1 MKKILKFLSVNFLSL
16 VFFTGCYDS
25 VFDDIRKEVPLE
37 DSEISGYINDLTRF
51 RSVYNSVKDDGTV
64 EQKEAEFLIL
74 QNGIIYAKQISPAG
88 DFKDLSYGESH
99 GKWFKTGSGISALS
113 YDYYGEKFNGEY
125 IVKTA
130 SEYNGIKNKSTLYA
144 LSTKWGKNDDYGR
157 NIPTEFKLYSMDK
170 IDGTWSPISDANIYL
185 KNCFATGKDSNY
197 GTDLT
202 IQLFCTNTPKIEN
215 RRAFLRLGRE
225 DKWFNA
231 VDENHNTIEVD
242 CIIFELSDS
251 KLTPIYYSKRTKQP
265 DSTYLKEIYKDSS
278 LASSKPETLSSK
290 TVSAVEMQGEVYFLP
305 FIGSTGNS
313 TPESDGTFICY
324 GSGTNA
330 FYFTKDDYEKLDG
343 KFTAKKIV
351 KAKETEDTEN
361 INAIVAFWTGR
372 KDSQGKEA
380 EQPSQ
385 LKKIELSTN
394 KNIISASVSKDD
406 ILFGTRGNGV
416 FRALI
421 KQDGSIEKT
430 NEFISNTSSIM
441 ASPYIIRMIFTVDPS
456 KDGAT
461 TSRYSAMDFIYTASN
476 AGANDSHRGLW
487 SYYKERGNWNRE

>member
-51 RSVYNSVKDDGTV
+51 RNVKDDGT
-64 EQKEAEFLIL
+64 KAEFLIL

-88 DFKDLSYGESH
+88 DFEDLSYGESH
-99 GKWFKTGSGISALS
+99 GKWFKTGSGISSLS
-113 YDYYGEKFNGEY
+113 YDYYGEQFNGEY

-130 SEYNGIKNKSTLYA
+130 SEYNGTKSTVYA

-170 IDGTWSPISDANIYL
+170 IDGTWSPISEANIYL
-185 KNCFATGKDSNY
+185 KNCFATGIDSNY

-265 DSTYLKEIYKDSS
+265 DSTYLKEIYRDSS
-278 LASSKPETLSSK
+278 LASSSKPETLSSK
-290 TVSAVEMQGEVYFLP
+290 TVSAVEMQGQVYFLP

-330 FYFTKDDYEKLDG
+330 YYFTKADYESLDG
-343 KFTAKKIV
+343 QFAAKKLV
-351 KAKETEDTEN
+351 NGKETEDTEN
-361 INAIVAFWTGR
+361 INTIVAFWTGR
-372 KDSQGKEA
+372 KDSDGNAAKR
-380 EQPSQ
+380 PSQ
-385 LKKIELSTN
+385 LKEVGLSTN
-394 KNIISASVSKDD
+394 KDIISASASKDD

-421 KQDGSIEKT
+421 KEDGSIEKT
-430 NEFISNTSSIM
+430 NDFVSNTASIM

-487 SYYKERGNWNRE
+487 SYYKGRGNWNRE

>member
-51 RSVYNSVKDDGTV
+51 RSVKDDGT
-64 EQKEAEFLIL
+64 EAEFLIL
-74 QNGIIYAKQISPAG
+74 QNGIIYAKQISPAS
-88 DFKDLSYGESH
+88 DFTNLSYGESH
-99 GKWFKTGSGISALS
+99 GKWFKTGSGISSLS
-113 YDYYGEKFNGEY
+113 YDYYGEQFNGEY

-130 SEYNGIKNKSTLYA
+130 SEYNVTKSKSTVYA

-170 IDGTWSPISDANIYL
+170 IDGTWSPVSEANTYL

-231 VDENHNTIEVD
+231 VDEYHNTIEVD

-251 KLTPIYYSKRTKQP
+251 ELTPIYYSKRTKQS
-265 DSTYLKEIYKDSS
+265 DSTYLKEIYKASS

-330 FYFTKDDYEKLDG
+330 FYFTKDDYEALDG

-351 KAKETEDTEN
+351 KGTETDETEN
-361 INAIVAFWTGR
+361 INTIVAFWTGR
-372 KDSQGKEA
+372 KDSSGKVA
-380 EQPSQ
+380 ERPSE
-385 LKKIELSTN
+385 LREVGLSTN
-394 KNIISASVSKDD
+394 NDIISASASKDD

-441 ASPYIIRMIFTVDPS
+441 ASPYIIRMLFTVDPS

>member
-51 RSVYNSVKDDGTV
+51 RSVKDDGT
-64 EQKEAEFLIL
+64 EAEFLIL

-88 DFKDLSYGESH
+88 EFKDLSYGESH

-130 SEYNGIKNKSTLYA
+130 SEYNVTKSKSTLYA

-170 IDGTWSPISDANIYL
+170 IDGTWNPISDANEYL
-185 KNCFATGKDSNY
+185 KNCFATGIDSNY

-231 VDENHNTIEVD
+231 VDEKGNTIEVD

-251 KLTPIYYSKRTKQP
+251 ELTPIYYSKRTKQP
-265 DSTYLKEIYKDSS
+265 DSTYLKEIYKASS

-330 FYFTKDDYEKLDG
+330 FYFTKDDYEALDG

-351 KAKETEDTEN
+351 KGTETDETEN
-361 INAIVAFWTGR
+361 INTIVAFWTGR
-372 KDSQGKEA
+372 KDSSGKVA
-380 EQPSQ
+380 ERPSE
-385 LKKIELSTN
+385 LKEVGLSTN
-394 KNIISASVSKDD
+394 NDIISASASKDD

>member
-1 MKKILKFLSVNFLSL
+1 MKKILKFLSVNFLLL

-51 RSVYNSVKDDGTV
+51 RSVKDDGT
-64 EQKEAEFLIL
+64 EAEFLIL
-74 QNGIIYAKQISPAG
+74 QNGIIYAKQISPAKQISQDD

-99 GKWFKTGSGISALS
+99 GKWFKTGSGISSLS

-130 SEYNGIKNKSTLYA
+130 SEYNVTKNKSTVYA

-170 IDGTWSPISDANIYL
+170 IDGTWNPISEANIYL
-185 KNCFATGKDSNY
+185 KNCFATGIDSNY

-231 VDENHNTIEVD
+231 VDEKGNTIEVD

-313 TPESDGTFICY
+313 TPVSDGTFICY

-330 FYFTKDDYEKLDG
+330 FYFTKLDYESLDG

-351 KAKETEDTEN
+351 NGTETDDTEN
-361 INAIVAFWTGR
+361 INTIVAFWTGR
-372 KDSQGKEA
+372 KDSSGKVA
-380 EQPSQ
+380 ERPSE
-385 LKKIELSTN
+385 LKEVGLSTN
-394 KNIISASVSKDD
+394 NDIISASASKDD

-416 FRALI
+416 FRAII
-421 KQDGSIEKT
+421 KQEGSIEKT

>member
-51 RSVYNSVKDDGTV
+51 RSVKDDGT
-64 EQKEAEFLIL
+64 EAEFLIL

-88 DFKDLSYGESH
+88 DFTNLSYGESH
-99 GKWFKTGSGISALS
+99 GKWFKTGSGISSLS
-113 YDYYGEKFNGEY
+113 YDYYGEQFNGEY

-130 SEYNGIKNKSTLYA
+130 SEYNVTKSKSTVYA

-170 IDGTWSPISDANIYL
+170 IDGTWSPISEANIYL

-225 DKWFNA
+225 PDKWFNA
-231 VDENHNTIEVD
+231 VDEHGNSIEVD
-242 CIIFELSDS
+242 CIIFELSNS
-251 KLTPIYYSKRTKQP
+251 ELTPIYYSKRTKQS

-330 FYFTKDDYEKLDG
+330 FYFTKLDYESLDG
-343 KFTAKKIV
+343 KFTAKKIFNGT
-351 KAKETEDTEN
+351 ETDETEN
-361 INAIVAFWTGR
+361 INTIVAFWTGR
-372 KDSQGKEA
+372 KDSSGKVA
-380 EQPSQ
+380 ERPSE
-385 LKKIELSTN
+385 LKEVGLSTN
-394 KNIISASVSKDD
+394 NDIISASASKDD

-421 KQDGSIEKT
+421 KADGSIEKT

>member
-16 VFFTGCYDS
+16 VFFTGCYDP

-51 RSVYNSVKDDGTV
+51 RSVCDSSK
-64 EQKEAEFLIL
+64 KEAEFLVL
-74 QNGIIYAKQISPAG
+74 QNGIIYAKQISP
-88 DFKDLSYGESH
+88 DSDLTDLSYGESH
-99 GKWFKTGSGISALS
+99 GKWFKTGSGISPLS
-113 YDYYGEKFNGEY
+113 YDYYGEQFNGEY

-130 SEYNGIKNKSTLYA
+130 SEYNGTKSTVYA

-157 NIPTEFKLYSMDK
+157 NIPTEFKLYSMDE
-170 IDGTWSPISDANIYL
+170 INGTWKSVANANEYL
-185 KNCFATGKDSNY
+185 KNCFATGIDKNY
-197 GTDLT
+197 GTDLI

-215 RRAFLRLGRE
+215 RRAFLRLGGE
-225 DKWFNA
+225 TDKWFNA
-231 VDENHNTIEVD
+231 VDESGNPIEVE

-251 KLTPIYYSKRTKQP
+251 VLTPIYYSKRTKKP
-265 DSTYLKEIYKDSS
+265 DSSYLEEIYKNSS
-278 LASSKPETLSSK
+278 LSSSKPETLSSK

-313 TPESDGTFICY
+313 TVSSDGTFICY

-330 FYFTKDDYEKLDG
+330 YYFTKADYESLDG
-343 KFTAKKIV
+343 QFDAKRIV
-351 KAKETEDTEN
+351 NGKETEDTEE
-361 INAIVAFWTGR
+361 INTIVAFWTGR
-372 KDSQGKEA
+372 KGRDDKAA
-380 EQPSQ
+380 EKPSQ
-385 LKKIELSTN
+385 LKEVGLSTN
-394 KNIISASVSKDD
+394 KDIISASASKDD

-421 KQDGSIEKT
+421 KEDGSIEKT
-430 NEFISNTSSIM
+430 NDFVSNAASIM

-456 KDGAT
+456 KDGST

-487 SYYKERGNWNRE
+487 SYYKGRGNWNRE

>member
-51 RSVYNSVKDDGTV
+51 RSVKDDGT
-64 EQKEAEFLIL
+64 EAEFLIL

-88 DFKDLSYGESH
+88 DFTNLSYGESH
-99 GKWFKTGSGISALS
+99 GKWFKTGSGISSLS

-130 SEYNGIKNKSTLYA
+130 SEYNVTKNKSTVYA

-170 IDGTWSPISDANIYL
+170 IDGTWSPISDANEYL

-231 VDENHNTIEVD
+231 VDEKGNTIEVD

-251 KLTPIYYSKRTKQP
+251 KLTPIYYSKRTKQS

-278 LASSKPETLSSK
+278 LTSSKPETLSSK

-330 FYFTKDDYEKLDG
+330 FYFTKLDYESLDG

-351 KAKETEDTEN
+351 NGTETDETEN
-361 INAIVAFWTGR
+361 INTIVAFWTGR
-372 KDSQGKEA
+372 KDSSGKVVER
-380 EQPSQ
+380 PSE
-385 LKKIELSTN
+385 LKEVGLSTN
-394 KNIISASVSKDD
+394 NDIISASASKDD

-421 KQDGSIEKT
+421 KEGGLIEKT

>member
-16 VFFTGCYDS
+16 LFFTGCYDS

-51 RSVYNSVKDDGTV
+51 RSVKDDGT
-64 EQKEAEFLIL
+64 EAEFLIL

-88 DFKDLSYGESH
+88 DFTNLSYGESH

-113 YDYYGEKFNGEY
+113 YDYYGEQFNGEY

-170 IDGTWSPISDANIYL
+170 INGTWSPISDANEYL

-231 VDENHNTIEVD
+231 VDEKGNTIEVD

-265 DSTYLKEIYKDSS
+265 DSTYLKEIYRDSS
-278 LASSKPETLSSK
+278 LTSSKPETLSSK

-330 FYFTKDDYEKLDG
+330 FYFTKDDYEALDG

-351 KAKETEDTEN
+351 KGTETDETEN
-361 INAIVAFWTGR
+361 INTIVAFWTGR
-372 KDSQGKEA
+372 KDSSGKVA
-380 EQPSQ
+380 ERPSE
-385 LKKIELSTN
+385 LREVGLSTN
-394 KNIISASVSKDD
+394 NDIISASASKDD

-421 KQDGSIEKT
+421 KQGGSIEKT

>member
-51 RSVYNSVKDDGTV
+51 RSVKDDGT
-64 EQKEAEFLIL
+64 EAEFLIL
-74 QNGIIYAKQISPAG
+74 QNGIIYAKQISPAQISPAG
-88 DFKDLSYGESH
+88 EFKDLSYGESH

-130 SEYNGIKNKSTLYA
+130 SEYNGTKSTLYA

-170 IDGTWSPISDANIYL
+170 IDGTWSPISDANEYL

-202 IQLFCTNTPKIEN
+202 IQLFCTNTPKREN
-215 RRAFLRLGRE
+215 RRAFLRLGGE
-225 DKWFNA
+225 TDKWFNA
-231 VDENHNTIEVD
+231 VDEDGNPIEVE
-242 CIIFELSDS
+242 CIIFELSNSD
-251 KLTPIYYSKRTKQP
+251 LTPIYYSKRTKQA
-265 DSTYLKEIYKDSS
+265 DSYSKEIYKNSS
-278 LASSKPETLSSK
+278 LAFSKPETLSSK

-330 FYFTKDDYEKLDG
+330 FYFTNLDYESLDG

-351 KAKETEDTEN
+351 NGTETDDTEN
-361 INAIVAFWTGR
+361 INTIVAFWTGR
-372 KDSQGKEA
+372 KDSSGKVA
-380 EQPSQ
+380 ERPSE
-385 LKKIELSTN
+385 LKEVGLSTN
-394 KNIISASVSKDD
+394 NDIISASASKDD

-421 KQDGSIEKT
+421 KQDGSIEKI

>member
-1 MKKILKFLSVNFLSL
+1 
-16 VFFTGCYDS
+16 
-25 VFDDIRKEVPLE
+25 
-37 DSEISGYINDLTRF
+37 
-51 RSVYNSVKDDGTV
+51 
-64 EQKEAEFLIL
+64 
-74 QNGIIYAKQISPAG
+74 
-88 DFKDLSYGESH
+88 
-99 GKWFKTGSGISALS
+99 
-113 YDYYGEKFNGEY
+113 
-125 IVKTA
+125 
-130 SEYNGIKNKSTLYA
+130 
-144 LSTKWGKNDDYGR
+144 
-157 NIPTEFKLYSMDK
+157 MDK

-231 VDENHNTIEVD
+231 VDEKGNTIEVD

-251 KLTPIYYSKRTKQP
+251 KLTPIYYSKRTKQS

-330 FYFTKDDYEKLDG
+330 FYFTKLDYESLDG

-351 KAKETEDTEN
+351 NGTETDDTEN
-361 INAIVAFWTGR
+361 INTIVAFWTGR
-372 KDSQGKEA
+372 KDSSGKVA
-380 EQPSQ
+380 ERPSE
-385 LKKIELSTN
+385 LKEVGLSTN
-394 KNIISASVSKDD
+394 NDIISASASKDD

-430 NEFISNTSSIM
+430 NDFISNTSSIM

-456 KDGAT
+456 KDGST

>member
-130 SEYNGIKNKSTLYA
+130 SEYNGTKSTLYA

-170 IDGTWSPISDANIYL
+170 IDGTWSPISEANIYL

-231 VDENHNTIEVD
+231 VDEKGNTIEVD

-278 LASSKPETLSSK
+278 LASYSKPETLSSK

-313 TPESDGTFICY
+313 TVSSDGTFICY

-330 FYFTKDDYEKLDG
+330 YYFTKADYEFLNE
-343 KFTAKKIV
+343 KFDAKKIV
-351 KAKETEDTEN
+351 NGKETEVTEK

-372 KDSQGKEA
+372 KDSDGNAAKR
-380 EQPSQ
+380 PSQ
-385 LKKIELSTN
+385 LKEVVLSTN
-394 KNIISASVSKDD
+394 KDIISASASKDD

-421 KQDGSIEKT
+421 KEDGSIEKT
-430 NEFISNTSSIM
+430 NDFVSNAASIM

-487 SYYKERGNWNRE
+487 SYYKGRGNWNRE

>member
-1 MKKILKFLSVNFLSL
+1 MKKILKFLSVNFLLL

-51 RSVYNSVKDDGTV
+51 RSVYDDGT
-64 EQKEAEFLIL
+64 KEAEFLIL

-88 DFKDLSYGESH
+88 DFKNLSYGESH
-99 GKWFKTGSGISALS
+99 GKWFKTGSGISSLS

-130 SEYNGIKNKSTLYA
+130 SEYNVTKNKSTVYA

-170 IDGTWSPISDANIYL
+170 IDGTWNPISEANTYL

-202 IQLFCTNTPKIEN
+202 IQLFCTNTPKREN

-231 VDENHNTIEVD
+231 VDEKGNTIEVD

-251 KLTPIYYSKRTKQP
+251 NLTPIYYSKRTKQP

-330 FYFTKDDYEKLDG
+330 YYFTKDDYESLDG
-343 KFTAKKIV
+343 KFAAKKIV
-351 KAKETEDTEN
+351 DGKETEDTEK

-372 KDSQGKEA
+372 KYSSGKVA
-380 EQPSQ
+380 ERPSE
-385 LKKIELSTN
+385 LREIGLSTN
-394 KNIISASVSKDD
+394 NDIISASASKDD

-416 FRALI
+416 FRAII

-430 NEFISNTSSIM
+430 NDFISNTSSIM

>member
-51 RSVYNSVKDDGTV
+51 RSVKDDGT
-64 EQKEAEFLIL
+64 EAEFLIL
-74 QNGIIYAKQISPAG
+74 QNGIIYAKQISPAS
-88 DFKDLSYGESH
+88 DFTNLSYGESH
-99 GKWFKTGSGISALS
+99 GKWFKTGSGISSLS

-130 SEYNGIKNKSTLYA
+130 SEYNGIKSTLYA

-170 IDGTWSPISDANIYL
+170 IDGTWSPISEANIYL

-231 VDENHNTIEVD
+231 VDEKGNTIEVD

-251 KLTPIYYSKRTKQP
+251 KLTPIYYSKRTKQS
-265 DSTYLKEIYKDSS
+265 DSTYLKEIYKASS

-330 FYFTKDDYEKLDG
+330 FYFTKDDYEALDG
-343 KFTAKKIV
+343 KFTAKKIFNGT
-351 KAKETEDTEN
+351 ETDDTEN
-361 INAIVAFWTGR
+361 INTIVAFWTGR
-372 KDSQGKEA
+372 KDS
-380 EQPSQ
+380 
-385 LKKIELSTN
+385 
-394 KNIISASVSKDD
+394 SA
-406 ILFGTRGNGV
+406 
-416 FRALI
+416 
-421 KQDGSIEKT
+421 
-430 NEFISNTSSIM
+430 
-441 ASPYIIRMIFTVDPS
+441 
-456 KDGAT
+456 
-461 TSRYSAMDFIYTASN
+461 
-476 AGANDSHRGLW
+476 
-487 SYYKERGNWNRE
+487 

>member
-51 RSVYNSVKDDGTV
+51 RSVKDDGT
-64 EQKEAEFLIL
+64 EAEFLIL

-88 DFKDLSYGESH
+88 DVKDLSYGESH

-130 SEYNGIKNKSTLYA
+130 SEYNGIKSTLYA

-170 IDGTWSPISDANIYL
+170 IDGTRSPISEANIYL
-185 KNCFATGKDSNY
+185 NNCFATGKDSNY

-202 IQLFCTNTPKIEN
+202 IQLFCTNTPKREN

-231 VDENHNTIEVD
+231 VDEKGNTIEVD

-251 KLTPIYYSKRTKQP
+251 ILTPIYYSKRTKQP
-265 DSTYLKEIYKDSS
+265 DSTYLKEIYKASS

-330 FYFTKDDYEKLDG
+330 FYFTKKDYEKLDG
-343 KFTAKKIV
+343 QFTAKKIV
-351 KAKETEDTEN
+351 KGTETDETEN
-361 INAIVAFWTGR
+361 INTIVAFWTGR
-372 KDSQGKEA
+372 KDSSGNAAERPSELKE
-380 EQPSQ
+380 
-385 LKKIELSTN
+385 IGLSTN
-394 KNIISASVSKDD
+394 NDIISASASKDD

-421 KQDGSIEKT
+421 KEGGSIEKT
-430 NEFISNTSSIM
+430 NDFISNTSSIM

>member
-74 QNGIIYAKQISPAG
+74 QNGIIYAKQISPAS
-88 DFKDLSYGESH
+88 DFTNLSYGESH
-99 GKWFKTGSGISALS
+99 GKWFKTGSGISSLS

-130 SEYNGIKNKSTLYA
+130 SEYTGTKSTLYA

-170 IDGTWSPISDANIYL
+170 IDGTWNPISEANIYL

-231 VDENHNTIEVD
+231 VDEKGNTIEVD

-251 KLTPIYYSKRTKQP
+251 KLTPIYYSKRTKQS
-265 DSTYLKEIYKDSS
+265 DSTYLKEIYKASS

-330 FYFTKDDYEKLDG
+330 FYFTKSGYEALDG
-343 KFTAKKIV
+343 QFTAKKIV
-351 KAKETEDTEN
+351 KGTETDETEN
-361 INAIVAFWTGR
+361 INTIVAFWTGKVAER
-372 KDSQGKEA
+372 PSELKEVG
-380 EQPSQ
+380 
-385 LKKIELSTN
+385 LSTN
-394 KNIISASVSKDD
+394 NDIISASASKDD

-421 KQDGSIEKT
+421 KEGGSIEKT

>member
-51 RSVYNSVKDDGTV
+51 RSVKDDGT
-64 EQKEAEFLIL
+64 EAEFLIL

-88 DFKDLSYGESH
+88 DFTNLSYGESH

-113 YDYYGEKFNGEY
+113 YDYYGEQFNGEY

-130 SEYNGIKNKSTLYA
+130 SEYNVTKSKSTVYA

-170 IDGTWSPISDANIYL
+170 IDGTWSPVSEANIYL
-185 KNCFATGKDSNY
+185 KNCFATGIDSNY

-202 IQLFCTNTPKIEN
+202 IQLFCTNTPKREN

-231 VDENHNTIEVD
+231 VDEKGDTIEVD

-251 KLTPIYYSKRTKQP
+251 KLTPIYYSKRTKQS

-330 FYFTKDDYEKLDG
+330 FYFTKDSYESLDR

-351 KAKETEDTEN
+351 NGTETDETEN
-361 INAIVAFWTGR
+361 INTIVAFWTGR
-372 KDSQGKEA
+372 KDFSGNAAERPSELKEVG
-380 EQPSQ
+380 
-385 LKKIELSTN
+385 LSTHN
-394 KNIISASVSKDD
+394 DIISASASKDD

-416 FRALI
+416 FRAII
-421 KQDGSIEKT
+421 KEDGSIEKT

>member
-51 RSVYNSVKDDGTV
+51 RSVKDDGT
-64 EQKEAEFLIL
+64 EAEFLIL

-88 DFKDLSYGESH
+88 DFTNLSYGESH

-113 YDYYGEKFNGEY
+113 YDYYGEQFNGEY

-130 SEYNGIKNKSTLYA
+130 SEYNVTKSKSTVYA

-231 VDENHNTIEVD
+231 VDEKGNTIEVD

-265 DSTYLKEIYKDSS
+265 DSTYLKEIYRDSS
-278 LASSKPETLSSK
+278 LASSSKPETLSSK

-330 FYFTKDDYEKLDG
+330 FYFTKKDYESLDG
-343 KFTAKKIV
+343 QFTAKKIV
-351 KAKETEDTEN
+351 KGTETDETEN
-361 INAIVAFWTGR
+361 INTIVAFWTGKVAER
-372 KDSQGKEA
+372 PSELKEVG
-380 EQPSQ
+380 
-385 LKKIELSTN
+385 LSTN
-394 KNIISASVSKDD
+394 NDIISASASKDD

-421 KQDGSIEKT
+421 KQDGSIEKI

>member
-51 RSVYNSVKDDGTV
+51 RSVKDDGT
-64 EQKEAEFLIL
+64 EAEFLIL

-88 DFKDLSYGESH
+88 DFTNLSYGESH

-113 YDYYGEKFNGEY
+113 YDYYGEQFNGEY

-130 SEYNGIKNKSTLYA
+130 SEYNGTKSTVYA

-231 VDENHNTIEVD
+231 VDEKGNTIEVD

-251 KLTPIYYSKRTKQP
+251 ELTPIYYSKRTKQP

-278 LASSKPETLSSK
+278 LTSSKPETLSSK

-330 FYFTKDDYEKLDG
+330 FYFTKDDYEKLDR
-343 KFTAKKIV
+343 KFTAKT
-351 KAKETEDTEN
+351 ETDDTEN
-361 INAIVAFWTGR
+361 INTIVAFWTGR
-372 KDSQGKEA
+372 KDSSGKVA
-380 EQPSQ
+380 ERPSE
-385 LKKIELSTN
+385 LKEVGLSTN
-394 KNIISASVSKDD
+394 NDIISASASKDD

-421 KQDGSIEKT
+421 KQDGSIEKI

>member
-51 RSVYNSVKDDGTV
+51 RSVKDDGT
-64 EQKEAEFLIL
+64 EAEFLIL
-74 QNGIIYAKQISPAG
+74 QNGIIYAKQISPAS
-88 DFKDLSYGESH
+88 DFTNLSYGESH
-99 GKWFKTGSGISALS
+99 GKWFKTGSGISSLS
-113 YDYYGEKFNGEY
+113 YDYYGEQFNGEY

-130 SEYNGIKNKSTLYA
+130 SEYNVTKSKSTLYA

-231 VDENHNTIEVD
+231 VDEKGNTIEVD

-265 DSTYLKEIYKDSS
+265 DSTYLKEIYKASS

-330 FYFTKDDYEKLDG
+330 FYFTKDDYEALDG

-351 KAKETEDTEN
+351 KGTETDETEN
-361 INAIVAFWTGR
+361 INTIVAFWTGR
-372 KDSQGKEA
+372 KDSSGKVA
-380 EQPSQ
+380 ERPSE
-385 LKKIELSTN
+385 LKEVGLSTN
-394 KNIISASVSKDD
+394 NDIISASASKDD

>member
-16 VFFTGCYDS
+16 LFFTGCYDS

-88 DFKDLSYGESH
+88 DFTNLSYGESH

-130 SEYNGIKNKSTLYA
+130 SEYNGTKSTVYA

-170 IDGTWSPISDANIYL
+170 IDGTWNPISDANEYL
-185 KNCFATGKDSNY
+185 KNCFATGIDSNY

-231 VDENHNTIEVD
+231 VDEKDNTIEVD

-251 KLTPIYYSKRTKQP
+251 KLTPIYYSKRTKQRR
-265 DSTYLKEIYKDSS
+265 I
-278 LASSKPETLSSK
+278 
-290 TVSAVEMQGEVYFLP
+290 
-305 FIGSTGNS
+305 FIN
-313 TPESDGTFICY
+313 F
-324 GSGTNA
+324 
-330 FYFTKDDYEKLDG
+330 F
-343 KFTAKKIV
+343 
-351 KAKETEDTEN
+351 
-361 INAIVAFWTGR
+361 
-372 KDSQGKEA
+372 
-380 EQPSQ
+380 
-385 LKKIELSTN
+385 
-394 KNIISASVSKDD
+394 
-406 ILFGTRGNGV
+406 
-416 FRALI
+416 
-421 KQDGSIEKT
+421 
-430 NEFISNTSSIM
+430 
-441 ASPYIIRMIFTVDPS
+441 
-456 KDGAT
+456 
-461 TSRYSAMDFIYTASN
+461 
-476 AGANDSHRGLW
+476 
-487 SYYKERGNWNRE
+487 

>member
-51 RSVYNSVKDDGTV
+51 RSVKDDGT
-64 EQKEAEFLIL
+64 EAEFLIL

-88 DFKDLSYGESH
+88 DFTNLSYGESH

-113 YDYYGEKFNGEY
+113 YDYYGEQFNGEY

-130 SEYNGIKNKSTLYA
+130 SEYNVTKSKSTVYA

-231 VDENHNTIEVD
+231 VDEKGNTIEVD

-251 KLTPIYYSKRTKQP
+251 KLTPIYYSKRTKQS

-343 KFTAKKIV
+343 QFTAKKIV
-351 KAKETEDTEN
+351 NGTETDETEN
-361 INAIVAFWTGR
+361 INTIVAFWTGR
-372 KDSQGKEA
+372 KDSSGKVA
-380 EQPSQ
+380 ERPSE
-385 LKKIELSTN
+385 LREVGLSTN
-394 KNIISASVSKDD
+394 NDIISASASKDD

-416 FRALI
+416 FRAII
-421 KQDGSIEKT
+421 KQDGSIEKI

>member
-25 VFDDIRKEVPLE
+25 VFDDIRKEVSLE

-51 RSVYNSVKDDGTV
+51 RSVKDDGT
-64 EQKEAEFLIL
+64 EAEFLIL
-74 QNGIIYAKQISPAG
+74 QNGIIYAKQISP
-88 DFKDLSYGESH
+88 DDDCTNLSYGESH
-99 GKWFKTGSGISALS
+99 GKWFKTGSGISSLS
-113 YDYYGEKFNGEY
+113 YDYYGEQFNGEY

-130 SEYNGIKNKSTLYA
+130 SEYNVTKNKSTLYA

-157 NIPTEFKLYSMDK
+157 NIPTEFKLYSMEK
-170 IDGTWSPISDANIYL
+170 IDGTWSPVSEANTYL

-231 VDENHNTIEVD
+231 VDEKGNTIEVD

-278 LASSKPETLSSK
+278 LASSSKPETLSSK

-330 FYFTKDDYEKLDG
+330 FYFTKLDYESLDG
-343 KFTAKKIV
+343 KFTAKKIFNGTETD
-351 KAKETEDTEN
+351 ETEK
-361 INAIVAFWTGR
+361 INTIVAFWTGR
-372 KDSQGKEA
+372 KDSSGKVA
-380 EQPSQ
+380 ERPSE
-385 LKKIELSTN
+385 LKEVGLSTN
-394 KNIISASVSKDD
+394 NDIISASASKDD

-416 FRALI
+416 FRAII

>member
-51 RSVYNSVKDDGTV
+51 RSVKDDGT
-64 EQKEAEFLIL
+64 EAEFLIL
-74 QNGIIYAKQISPAG
+74 QNGIIYAKQISPAS
-88 DFKDLSYGESH
+88 DFTNLSYGESH
-99 GKWFKTGSGISALS
+99 GKWFKTGSGISSLS
-113 YDYYGEKFNGEY
+113 YDYYGEQFNGDY

-130 SEYNGIKNKSTLYA
+130 SEYNVTKSKSTVYA

-170 IDGTWSPISDANIYL
+170 IDGTWSPISEANIYL

-197 GTDLT
+197 GTDIT

-231 VDENHNTIEVD
+231 VDEYHNTIEVD

-265 DSTYLKEIYKDSS
+265 DSTYLKEIYKASS

-330 FYFTKDDYEKLDG
+330 FYFTKKDYEKLDG
-343 KFTAKKIV
+343 QCTAKKIV
-351 KAKETEDTEN
+351 KGTETDETEN
-361 INAIVAFWTGR
+361 INTIVAFWTGKVAER
-372 KDSQGKEA
+372 PSELKEVG
-380 EQPSQ
+380 
-385 LKKIELSTN
+385 LSTN
-394 KNIISASVSKDD
+394 NDIISASASKDD

-416 FRALI
+416 FRAII

>member
-74 QNGIIYAKQISPAG
+74 QNGIIYAKQISPAS
-88 DFKDLSYGESH
+88 DFTNLSYGESH

-130 SEYNGIKNKSTLYA
+130 SEYNVTKNKSTVYA

-170 IDGTWSPISDANIYL
+170 IDGTWNPISDANIYL

-231 VDENHNTIEVD
+231 VDENGNTIEVD
-242 CIIFELSDS
+242 CIIFELSD
-251 KLTPIYYSKRTKQP
+251 
-265 DSTYLKEIYKDSS
+265 
-278 LASSKPETLSSK
+278 
-290 TVSAVEMQGEVYFLP
+290 
-305 FIGSTGNS
+305 
-313 TPESDGTFICY
+313 
-324 GSGTNA
+324 
-330 FYFTKDDYEKLDG
+330 
-343 KFTAKKIV
+343 
-351 KAKETEDTEN
+351 
-361 INAIVAFWTGR
+361 
-372 KDSQGKEA
+372 
-380 EQPSQ
+380 
-385 LKKIELSTN
+385 
-394 KNIISASVSKDD
+394 
-406 ILFGTRGNGV
+406 
-416 FRALI
+416 
-421 KQDGSIEKT
+421 
-430 NEFISNTSSIM
+430 
-441 ASPYIIRMIFTVDPS
+441 
-456 KDGAT
+456 
-461 TSRYSAMDFIYTASN
+461 
-476 AGANDSHRGLW
+476 
-487 SYYKERGNWNRE
+487 

>member
-51 RSVYNSVKDDGTV
+51 RSVKDDGT
-64 EQKEAEFLIL
+64 EAEFLIL
-74 QNGIIYAKQISPAG
+74 QNGIIYAKQISPAS
-88 DFKDLSYGESH
+88 DFTNLSYGESH
-99 GKWFKTGSGISALS
+99 GKWFKTGSGISSLS
-113 YDYYGEKFNGEY
+113 YDYYGEQFNGEY

-130 SEYNGIKNKSTLYA
+130 SEYNVTKSKSTVYA

-170 IDGTWSPISDANIYL
+170 IDGTWSPISDANEYL

-231 VDENHNTIEVD
+231 VDEKGNTIEVD

-265 DSTYLKEIYKDSS
+265 DSTYLKEIYKASS

-330 FYFTKDDYEKLDG
+330 FYFTKDDYEALDG

-351 KAKETEDTEN
+351 KGTETDETEN
-361 INAIVAFWTGR
+361 INTIVAFWTGR
-372 KDSQGKEA
+372 KDSSGKVA
-380 EQPSQ
+380 ERPSE
-385 LKKIELSTN
+385 LKEVGLSTN
-394 KNIISASVSKDD
+394 NDIISASASKDD

-421 KQDGSIEKT
+421 KADGSIKKT
-430 NEFISNTSSIM
+430 NDFISNTSSIM

>member
-16 VFFTGCYDS
+16 VFFTGCYDP

-51 RSVYNSVKDDGTV
+51 RSVYDSVLKDGTV
-64 EQKEAEFLIL
+64 QQKEAEFLVL
-74 QNGIIYAKQISPAG
+74 QNGIIYAKQISP
-88 DFKDLSYGESH
+88 DSDLTDLSYGESH
-99 GKWFKTGSGISALS
+99 GKWFKTGSGISPLS

-130 SEYNGIKNKSTLYA
+130 SEFNGTKSTVYA

-170 IDGTWSPISDANIYL
+170 INGTWSPLATANQYL
-185 KNCFATGKDSNY
+185 KNCFATGIDSNY
-197 GTDLT
+197 GTDVI
-202 IQLFCTNTPKIEN
+202 IQLFCTNTPKVEN
-215 RRAFLRLGRE
+215 RRAFLRLGGE
-225 DKWFNA
+225 KDKWFNA
-231 VDENHNTIEVD
+231 VDENGNPIEVE

-251 KLTPIYYSKRTKQP
+251 VLTPIYYSKRTKQS
-265 DSTYLKEIYKDSS
+265 DSSYLKEIYKNPS
-278 LASSKPETLSSK
+278 LSSSKPETLSSK

-313 TPESDGTFICY
+313 TPSSDGTFICY

-330 FYFTKDDYEKLDG
+330 YYFTKADYEALDG
-343 KFTAKKIV
+343 QFAAKKIV
-351 KAKETEDTEN
+351 NGKETEETEQ

-372 KDSQGKEA
+372 KGSDGNAA
-380 EQPSQ
+380 EKPSQ
-385 LKKIELSTN
+385 LKEVGLSTN
-394 KNIISASVSKDD
+394 KDIISASASKDD

-421 KQDGSIEKT
+421 KEDGSIEKT
-430 NEFISNTSSIM
+430 NDFVSNAASIM

-456 KDGAT
+456 KDGKT

-487 SYYKERGNWNRE
+487 SYYKGRGNWNRE

>member
-51 RSVYNSVKDDGTV
+51 RSVKDDGT
-64 EQKEAEFLIL
+64 EAEFLIL
-74 QNGIIYAKQISPAG
+74 QNGIIYAKQISPAS
-88 DFKDLSYGESH
+88 DFTNLSYGESH
-99 GKWFKTGSGISALS
+99 GKWFKTGSGISSLS

-130 SEYNGIKNKSTLYA
+130 SEYNVTKNKSTVYA

-170 IDGTWSPISDANIYL
+170 IDGTWSPISDANEYL

-231 VDENHNTIEVD
+231 VDENGDSIEVD

-251 KLTPIYYSKRTKQP
+251 KLTPIYYSKRTKQS

-278 LASSKPETLSSK
+278 LTSSKPETLSSK

-330 FYFTKDDYEKLDG
+330 FYFTKLDYEALDG

-351 KAKETEDTEN
+351 NGTETDDTEN
-361 INAIVAFWTGR
+361 INTIVAFWTGR
-372 KDSQGKEA
+372 KDSSGKVA
-380 EQPSQ
+380 ERPSE
-385 LKKIELSTN
+385 LKEVGLSTN
-394 KNIISASVSKDD
+394 NDIISASASKDD

-430 NEFISNTSSIM
+430 NDFISNTSSIM

-487 SYYKERGNWNRE
+487 SYYKKRGNWNRE

>member
-1 MKKILKFLSVNFLSL
+1 MKKILKFLSVNFLLL

-51 RSVYNSVKDDGTV
+51 RSVKDDGT
-64 EQKEAEFLIL
+64 EAEFLIL

-88 DFKDLSYGESH
+88 DFKNLSYGESH
-99 GKWFKTGSGISALS
+99 GKWFKTGSGISSLS

-130 SEYNGIKNKSTLYA
+130 SEYNVTKNKSTVYA

-170 IDGTWSPISDANIYL
+170 IDGTWNPISEANTYL

-202 IQLFCTNTPKIEN
+202 IQLFCTNTPKREN

-231 VDENHNTIEVD
+231 VDEKGNTIEVD

-251 KLTPIYYSKRTKQP
+251 NLTPIYYSKRTKQP

-330 FYFTKDDYEKLDG
+330 YYFTKDDYESLDG
-343 KFTAKKIV
+343 KFAAKKIV
-351 KAKETEDTEN
+351 DGKETEDTEK

-372 KDSQGKEA
+372 KYSSGKVA
-380 EQPSQ
+380 ERPSE
-385 LKKIELSTN
+385 LKEIGLSTN
-394 KNIISASVSKDD
+394 NDIISASASKDD

-416 FRALI
+416 FRAII

>member
-51 RSVYNSVKDDGTV
+51 RSVKDDGT
-64 EQKEAEFLIL
+64 EAEFLIL

-88 DFKDLSYGESH
+88 DFTNLSYGESH
-99 GKWFKTGSGISALS
+99 GKWFKTGSGISSLS

-130 SEYNGIKNKSTLYA
+130 SEYNGTKSTLYA

-170 IDGTWSPISDANIYL
+170 IDGTWNPISEANIYL

-231 VDENHNTIEVD
+231 VDEYHNTIEVD

-251 KLTPIYYSKRTKQP
+251 ELTPIYYSKRTKQ
-265 DSTYLKEIYKDSS
+265 
-278 LASSKPETLSSK
+278 
-290 TVSAVEMQGEVYFLP
+290 
-305 FIGSTGNS
+305 
-313 TPESDGTFICY
+313 SD
-324 GSGTNA
+324 
-330 FYFTKDDYEKLDG
+330 
-343 KFTAKKIV
+343 
-351 KAKETEDTEN
+351 
-361 INAIVAFWTGR
+361 
-372 KDSQGKEA
+372 
-380 EQPSQ
+380 
-385 LKKIELSTN
+385 
-394 KNIISASVSKDD
+394 
-406 ILFGTRGNGV
+406 
-416 FRALI
+416 
-421 KQDGSIEKT
+421 
-430 NEFISNTSSIM
+430 
-441 ASPYIIRMIFTVDPS
+441 
-456 KDGAT
+456 
-461 TSRYSAMDFIYTASN
+461 
-476 AGANDSHRGLW
+476 
-487 SYYKERGNWNRE
+487 

>member
-51 RSVYNSVKDDGTV
+51 RSVKDDGT
-64 EQKEAEFLIL
+64 EAEFLIL
-74 QNGIIYAKQISPAG
+74 QNGIIYAKQISPAS
-88 DFKDLSYGESH
+88 DFTNLSYGESH
-99 GKWFKTGSGISALS
+99 GKWFKTGSGISSLS
-113 YDYYGEKFNGEY
+113 YDYYGEQFNGEY

-130 SEYNGIKNKSTLYA
+130 SEYNVTKSKSTVYA

-170 IDGTWSPISDANIYL
+170 IDGTWSPVSEANIYL

-231 VDENHNTIEVD
+231 VDEKGNTIEVD

-278 LASSKPETLSSK
+278 LASSSKPETLSSK

-330 FYFTKDDYEKLDG
+330 FYFTKDDYKKLDG
-343 KFTAKKIV
+343 QFTAKT
-351 KAKETEDTEN
+351 ETDDTEN
-361 INAIVAFWTGR
+361 INTIVAFWTGR
-372 KDSQGKEA
+372 KDSSGKVA
-380 EQPSQ
+380 ERPSE
-385 LKKIELSTN
+385 LKEVGLSTN
-394 KNIISASVSKDD
+394 NDIISASASKDD

-421 KQDGSIEKT
+421 KADGSIKKT
-430 NEFISNTSSIM
+430 NDFISNTSSIM

>member
-51 RSVYNSVKDDGTV
+51 RSVKDDGT
-64 EQKEAEFLIL
+64 EAEFLIL
-74 QNGIIYAKQISPAG
+74 QNGIIYAKQISSAQISPAG
-88 DFKDLSYGESH
+88 DFTNLSYGESH
-99 GKWFKTGSGISALS
+99 GKWFKTGSGISSLS

-130 SEYNGIKNKSTLYA
+130 SEYNGTKSTLYA

-170 IDGTWSPISDANIYL
+170 IDGTWSPVSEANIYL

-231 VDENHNTIEVD
+231 VDEKGNTIEVD
-242 CIIFELSDS
+242 CIIFELSAS
-251 KLTPIYYSKRTKQP
+251 ELTPIYYSKRTKQS
-265 DSTYLKEIYKDSS
+265 DSTYLKEIYKNSS

-330 FYFTKDDYEKLDG
+330 FYFTKSGYEALDG

-351 KAKETEDTEN
+351 NGTETDETVN
-361 INAIVAFWTGR
+361 TIVAFWTGR
-372 KDSQGKEA
+372 KDSSGKVA
-380 EQPSQ
+380 ERPSE
-385 LKKIELSTN
+385 LKEVGLSTN
-394 KNIISASVSKDD
+394 NDIISASASKDD

-421 KQDGSIEKT
+421 KEGGSIEKT

>member
-51 RSVYNSVKDDGTV
+51 RSVYDDGT
-64 EQKEAEFLIL
+64 KEAEFLIL
-74 QNGIIYAKQISPAG
+74 QNGIIYAKQISPAKQISQDD

-99 GKWFKTGSGISALS
+99 GKWFKTGSGISSLS

-130 SEYNGIKNKSTLYA
+130 SEYNVTKNKSTLYA

-231 VDENHNTIEVD
+231 VDEKGNTIEVD

-251 KLTPIYYSKRTKQP
+251 KLTPIYYSKRTKQS

-330 FYFTKDDYEKLDG
+330 FYFTKLDYESLDG
-343 KFTAKKIV
+343 KFTAKKIFNGT
-351 KAKETEDTEN
+351 ETDDTEN
-361 INAIVAFWTGR
+361 INTIVAFWTGR
-372 KDSQGKEA
+372 KDSSGKVA
-380 EQPSQ
+380 ERPSE
-385 LKKIELSTN
+385 LKEVGLSTN
-394 KNIISASVSKDD
+394 NDIISASASKDD

-416 FRALI
+416 FRAII
-421 KQDGSIEKT
+421 KQEGSIEKT

>member
-51 RSVYNSVKDDGTV
+51 RSVYDDGT
-64 EQKEAEFLIL
+64 KEAEFLIL

-88 DFKDLSYGESH
+88 DFTNLSYGESH
-99 GKWFKTGSGISALS
+99 GKWFKTGSGISSLS

-130 SEYNGIKNKSTLYA
+130 SEYNGIKSTLYA

-170 IDGTWSPISDANIYL
+170 IDGTWSPVSEANIYL

-231 VDENHNTIEVD
+231 VDEKGNTIEVD

-278 LASSKPETLSSK
+278 LASSSKPETLSSK
-290 TVSAVEMQGEVYFLP
+290 TVSAVEMQGQVYFLP

-313 TPESDGTFICY
+313 IPESDGTFICY

-330 FYFTKDDYEKLDG
+330 FYFTKDDYEKLDEQ
-343 KFTAKKIV
+343 FTAKKI
-351 KAKETEDTEN
+351 DNGTEN
-361 INAIVAFWTGR
+361 INTIVAFWTGR
-372 KDSQGKEA
+372 KDSSGKVA
-380 EQPSQ
+380 ERPSE
-385 LKKIELSTN
+385 LKEVGLSTN
-394 KNIISASVSKDD
+394 NDIISASASKDD

-421 KQDGSIEKT
+421 NADGSIEKT

>member
-1 MKKILKFLSVNFLSL
+1 MKKILKFLSVNFLSR
-16 VFFTGCYDS
+16 VFFTGCFDS

-51 RSVYNSVKDDGTV
+51 RSVKDDGT
-64 EQKEAEFLIL
+64 EAEFLIL

-88 DFKDLSYGESH
+88 DFTNLSYGESH
-99 GKWFKTGSGISALS
+99 GKWFKTGSGISSLS
-113 YDYYGEKFNGEY
+113 YDYYGEQLNGEY

-130 SEYNGIKNKSTLYA
+130 SEYNVTKSKSTVYA

-170 IDGTWSPISDANIYL
+170 IDGTWSPVSEANTYL

-231 VDENHNTIEVD
+231 VDEKGNTIEVD

-265 DSTYLKEIYKDSS
+265 DSTYLQAIYKASS

-330 FYFTKDDYEKLDG
+330 FYFTKLDYESLDG

-351 KAKETEDTEN
+351 NGKETDDTEN
-361 INAIVAFWTGR
+361 INTIVAFWTGR
-372 KDSQGKEA
+372 KDSSGKVA
-380 EQPSQ
+380 ERPSE
-385 LKKIELSTN
+385 LKEVGLSTN
-394 KNIISASVSKDD
+394 NDIISASASKDD

-421 KQDGSIEKT
+421 KQDGSIKKT